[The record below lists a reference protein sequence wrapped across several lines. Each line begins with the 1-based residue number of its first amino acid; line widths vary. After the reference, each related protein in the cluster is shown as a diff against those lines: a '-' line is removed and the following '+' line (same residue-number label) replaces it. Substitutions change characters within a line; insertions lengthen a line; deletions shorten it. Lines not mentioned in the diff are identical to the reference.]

1 MSGFNWRDLSSF
13 ISHYKWKWNGGEKKK
28 LLRNWLDSIEPS
40 HRIYRS
46 ARDVFIRTW
55 AVHTFRMLHKYPHL
69 PASSLLYMWTILAI
83 KDNIPVVFKWA
94 VLGDMRET
102 LWKPLCLN
110 QCVIQ
115 TSYLSE
121 GAPQKSFWIPFT
133 SAPLSNSSTE
143 GVHPLTN
150 LCKRRRKRPLWI
162 KLFIRTWIGCVCVHL
177 TCKEHSCCP
186 ETHPASCLCQTLWF
200 PLPQTH
206 YSPAEPGTHTPL
218 CPWTRRHL
226 KVKPSKAAI
235 CERPLVYKWKEGAMM
250 RQLGWNRTLVRYLA
264 HEMI

>member
-1 MSGFNWRDLSSF
+1 MKRRG
-13 ISHYKWKWNGGEKKK
+13 KKKK

-83 KDNIPVVFKWA
+83 KYNIPVVFKCA

-102 LWKPLCLN
+102 LWKPL

-162 KLFIRTWIGCVCVHL
+162 KLFIRT
-177 TCKEHSCCP
+177 
-186 ETHPASCLCQTLWF
+186 
-200 PLPQTH
+200 
-206 YSPAEPGTHTPL
+206 
-218 CPWTRRHL
+218 
-226 KVKPSKAAI
+226 
-235 CERPLVYKWKEGAMM
+235 
-250 RQLGWNRTLVRYLA
+250 
-264 HEMI
+264 